1 MTAFAIA
8 CSCNIHGYGYECRLD
23 NRRDRIERKTAAR
36 PFREHRKTV

>member
-8 CSCNIHGYGYECRLD
+8 YSCNTHGYEGRLD